1 MKFEKWGD
9 LTEEALN
16 KENINQA
23 ILKEYK
29 LKGLIN
35 SDAEVIDAMDI
46 RLNEI
51 SKSDIVPV
59 TLKKD
64 GGISARG
71 SQVADETTIHKF
83 IQHNKNNFI
92 ETASNIMD
100 GHTEVAPLKFEDKLP
115 CEFCSFQSVCH
126 VDSLIDS
133 KHYRHVDESINPIQA
148 IQEVELESG
157 EDNE

>member
-1 MKFEKWGD
+1 M
-9 LTEEALN
+9 
-16 KENINQA
+16 
-23 ILKEYK
+23 
-29 LKGLIN
+29 
-35 SDAEVIDAMDI
+35 EV
-46 RLNEI
+46 LVHGE
-51 SKSDIVPV
+51 
-59 TLKKD
+59 
-64 GGISARG
+64 
-71 SQVADETTIHKF
+71 
-83 IQHNKNNFI
+83 NNFI

>member
-1 MKFEKWGD
+1 M
-9 LTEEALN
+9 
-16 KENINQA
+16 
-23 ILKEYK
+23 
-29 LKGLIN
+29 
-35 SDAEVIDAMDI
+35 EV
-46 RLNEI
+46 LVHGE
-51 SKSDIVPV
+51 
-59 TLKKD
+59 
-64 GGISARG
+64 
-71 SQVADETTIHKF
+71 VADETTIHKF